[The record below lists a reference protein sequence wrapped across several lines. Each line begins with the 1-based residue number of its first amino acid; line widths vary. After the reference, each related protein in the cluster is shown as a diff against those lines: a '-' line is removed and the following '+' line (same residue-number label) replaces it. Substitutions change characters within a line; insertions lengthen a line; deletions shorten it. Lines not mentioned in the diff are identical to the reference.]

1 MITLDGLS
9 AACSATPESHSFNN
23 NKCILFYWAFA
34 ELHLGEPPEEN
45 MPVLYA
51 LVMGTFIKFP
61 KTERINV
68 ISQKAI
74 EVSVPRREGTE
85 TARAKSPI
93 AAGPIVVTAN
103 GCPDVCSVH
112 CLPPNSS
119 GFCSHANLSH
129 GNCLSEVFWLQQLD
143 T

>member
-1 MITLDGLS
+1 
-9 AACSATPESHSFNN
+9 
-23 NKCILFYWAFA
+23 
-34 ELHLGEPPEEN
+34 

-61 KTERINV
+61 KTERIDV

-74 EVSVPRREGTE
+74 EVSVTRREGTE

-93 AAGPIVVTAN
+93 AAGPIIVTVN

-112 CLPPNSS
+112 CLPPTAQ
-119 GFCSHANLSH
+119 GFVLMPTF
-129 GNCLSEVFWLQQLD
+129 LTVTVE
-143 T
+143 

>member
-1 MITLDGLS
+1 
-9 AACSATPESHSFNN
+9 
-23 NKCILFYWAFA
+23 
-34 ELHLGEPPEEN
+34 

-61 KTERINV
+61 KTERIDV

-93 AAGPIVVTAN
+93 AAGPIIVTAN

-112 CLPPNSS
+112 CLPPTAQ
-119 GFCSHANLSH
+119 GFALMPTFLTVTVS
-129 GNCLSEVFWLQQLD
+129 VR
-143 T
+143 